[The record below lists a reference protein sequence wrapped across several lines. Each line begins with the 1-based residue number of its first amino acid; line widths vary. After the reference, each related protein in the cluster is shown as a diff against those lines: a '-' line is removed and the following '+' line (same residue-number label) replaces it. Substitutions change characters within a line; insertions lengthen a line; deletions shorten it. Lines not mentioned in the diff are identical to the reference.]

1 MFFRVLLGSFE
12 SGVAD
17 RSGVAARMLH
27 ETCVGADAAER
38 SIVLFRVEWLQS
50 AMKGYLIDGCSNDR
64 FDVFFAAL

>member
-27 ETCVGADAAER
+27 ETCWGGRRRAKHCAFSCRVAAIGNE
-38 SIVLFRVEWLQS
+38 
-50 AMKGYLIDGCSNDR
+50 GYLVDGCSNDR

>member
-38 SIVLFRVEWLQS
+38 SSAFSCRVAAVGNE
-50 AMKGYLIDGCSNDR
+50 GYLVDGCSNDR